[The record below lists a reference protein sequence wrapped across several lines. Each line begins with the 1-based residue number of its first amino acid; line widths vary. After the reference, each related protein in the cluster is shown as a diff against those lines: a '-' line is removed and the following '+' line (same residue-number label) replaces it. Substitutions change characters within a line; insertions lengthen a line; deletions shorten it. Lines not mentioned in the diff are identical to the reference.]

1 MKGEKDMNE
10 MTSMERMAH
19 VLMGLVPDR
28 VPVVF
33 GALTV
38 GAVEAGVDVRE
49 YATSGKAMARGK
61 INFAEKYGVDSIPV
75 MSDIAAYS
83 DAFGCKSKFFDG
95 ELQTPVISEH
105 VVKDWRDWGKIEP
118 IDPTKDGRIP
128 PMLEACKIIK
138 EQVGDKI
145 PIAGVTPSP
154 ITWST
159 WLQDMAGVLKDTKRH
174 PEELKK
180 ALAVIAESA
189 LETGKAFV
197 AAGVNSIIM
206 NVTRSTLDIL
216 TVKQYEEFR
225 KPYDLYVLDA
235 LSKLVP
241 CGLHVCG
248 VNPMLDMLTQYPV
261 MSINWWDR
269 GNADG
274 ISLTEFRKRYGTKI
288 VMAGG
293 LDQTK
298 ELLNGTPEE
307 VEAQARDAFAQVAK
321 VGGGFIL
328 SGGCELSAIT
338 PPENIHA
345 AISAA
350 KKYGRYPL

>member
-1 MKGEKDMNE
+1 MDE

-19 VLMGLVPDR
+19 VMMGLAPDR

-38 GAVEAGVDVRE
+38 GATEAGVDVRE
-49 YATSGKAMARGK
+49 YASSGEAMARGK
-61 INFAEKYGVDSIPV
+61 INFVKKYGVDSIPV
-75 MSDIAAYS
+75 VSDMAAYA
-83 DAFGCKSKFFDG
+83 DAYGCVSKFYDG
-95 ELQTPVISEH
+95 ELQTPAIIEH
-105 VVKDWRDWGKIEP
+105 VVKDWRDWEKIGV
-118 IDPTKDGRIP
+118 IDPTRDGRIP
-128 PMLEACKIIK
+128 PMLEACKIIRD
-138 EQVGDKI
+138 EVGTSI
-145 PIAGVTPSP
+145 PIAGFTPSP
-154 ITWST
+154 ITWAT

-180 ALAVIAESA
+180 ALSLIAESA

-197 AAGVNSIIM
+197 AAGVTSVIM

-216 TVKQYEEFR
+216 TVKQYEEFG
-225 KPYDLYVLDA
+225 KPYDLYVLDT

-241 CGLHVCG
+241 CALHVCG

-269 GNADG
+269 GNASG
-274 ISLTEFRKRYGTKI
+274 ITLTEFRKRYGTKI
-288 VMAGG
+288 IMAGG
-293 LDQTK
+293 LDQTR
-298 ELLNGTPEE
+298 ELLSGTPEE
-307 VEAQARDAFAQVAK
+307 VEAQAKDAIEQVAK
-321 VGGGFIL
+321 VGGGFVL

-345 AISAA
+345 AVNAA
-350 KKYGRYPL
+350 KKYGRYPLQK